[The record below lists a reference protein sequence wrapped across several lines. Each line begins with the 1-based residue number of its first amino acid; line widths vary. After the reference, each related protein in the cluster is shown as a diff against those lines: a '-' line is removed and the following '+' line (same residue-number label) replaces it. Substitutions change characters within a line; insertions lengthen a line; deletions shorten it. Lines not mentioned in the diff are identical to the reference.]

1 MVAHGSQTDFT
12 RPRLSPGTRLNGIY
26 EIDHPIGLGGM
37 GEIYK
42 GHVVETGDPVAI
54 KMMLAELSEN
64 DAAFTLF
71 RKEASAL
78 HHIQHDAVVRYYVF
92 TVEPVLRRPYL
103 AMEFVNG
110 RTLTDILHDDGPL
123 SFEAVQSLLHRLAS
137 GLQAAHEHGIVHRD
151 ISPDNI
157 IVPNNDVTRAKII
170 DFGIARTAQHG
181 TVIAGGFAGKFNYVS
196 PEQLGLFGGDVTGK
210 SDIYSLGLVLVQT
223 LTGKP
228 VDMGG
233 SQVEIVEKRRKVPD
247 LGAIDMRLRPLLERM
262 LQPDPAQRPDSMATV
277 AAWSIGSAP
286 GERRARAVG
295 EDSAPTSKVWAARR
309 WRRVAAGVVSIGLIC
324 GGGGVL
330 YFYVMQTPTSPRP
343 SQAILANS
351 HIEPGKTSPV
361 PVLVPSTP
369 SPPIPDN
376 SHAELGKNP
385 PAPLPVLPTQS
396 PTIPDNP
403 HAELGKNSPS
413 TSVPLPGISLAE
425 KVKSY
430 IEKYDGGNCFFVA
443 PVTIGEHAAAIEGFG
458 SSVEPFRSFDTAFQ
472 RSIGFEADIGVREV
486 TEQQCPAISFL
497 ARLRGENARAPHLD
511 IDREAL
517 HNGEVLNGIVDHYG
531 TRQVALFLVSDAG
544 TVQNLS
550 NLLKPGTDAKIFNIG
565 IKRPEG
571 TAGRQPQLLIAVTGP
586 LPVNALQAGESAK
599 ADQFFVRVLSEAA
612 RSGATLSAAA
622 RYFMLEK

>member
-123 SFEAVQSLLHRLAS
+123 SFEAVLSLLHRLAS

-262 LQPDPAQRPDSMATV
+262 LQPDPAQRPELDGQRGCVVDRIRTRRAPRASSRRGLRADLEGMGCTALAARCRRSRLNWAYLRRRRCSLLLRHADAYITKTV
-277 AAWSIGSAP
+277 AS
-286 GERRARAVG
+286 
-295 EDSAPTSKVWAARR
+295 DS
-309 WRRVAAGVVSIGLIC
+309 
-324 GGGGVL
+324 
-330 YFYVMQTPTSPRP
+330 
-343 SQAILANS
+343 SQF
-351 HIEPGKTSPV
+351 P
-361 PVLVPSTP
+361 
-369 SPPIPDN
+369 
-376 SHAELGKNP
+376 
-385 PAPLPVLPTQS
+385 
-396 PTIPDNP
+396 
-403 HAELGKNSPS
+403 
-413 TSVPLPGISLAE
+413 
-425 KVKSY
+425 Y
-430 IEKYDGGNCFFVA
+430 
-443 PVTIGEHAAAIEGFG
+443 
-458 SSVEPFRSFDTAFQ
+458 
-472 RSIGFEADIGVREV
+472 
-486 TEQQCPAISFL
+486 
-497 ARLRGENARAPHLD
+497 
-511 IDREAL
+511 
-517 HNGEVLNGIVDHYG
+517 
-531 TRQVALFLVSDAG
+531 
-544 TVQNLS
+544 
-550 NLLKPGTDAKIFNIG
+550 
-565 IKRPEG
+565 
-571 TAGRQPQLLIAVTGP
+571 
-586 LPVNALQAGESAK
+586 
-599 ADQFFVRVLSEAA
+599 
-612 RSGATLSAAA
+612 
-622 RYFMLEK
+622 